1 MNCTQFQQQLE
12 AAVDNR
18 QLAQSP
24 ELSEHTTTCFSCR
37 ELWDE
42 YLLLETAIAQWRG
55 TRLDLDLTDRVLA
68 AYRAERATAP
78 VAIMTSNQTTTPP
91 PSESQVT
98 LVRVPTPASGTRW
111 WPMLIP
117 AIAALALAVMVLISR
132 EGSRER
138 QVVQPDIKP
147 SMPPEELADLS
158 EIVDDAKSAWL
169 GLARSTAD
177 RTRGLS
183 VFIPSLRSAP
193 GDEAPSPPMDVDML
207 EDMHP
212 GLKPVPDEFRRA
224 FEFLIDAA
232 QWDESQTT

>member
-1 MNCTQFQQQLE
+1 MNCTEFQQRLE
-12 AAVDNR
+12 AAVDDR
-18 QLAQSP
+18 QFVHSS
-24 ELSEHTTTCFSCR
+24 ELSEHVTTCSSCH

-42 YLLLETAIAQWRG
+42 YLLLENAIAQWRG
-55 TRLDLDLTDRVLA
+55 KRLGIDLTDRVLVA
-68 AYRAERATAP
+68 HRAERVTTP
-78 VAIMTSNQTTTPP
+78 VATMTGTPHIATP
-91 PSESQVT
+91 SSESQVT
-98 LVRVPTPASGTRW
+98 LVRVHTPTSSMKW

-117 AIAALALAVMVLISR
+117 AIAALALAVMVLVSR

-138 QVVQPDIKP
+138 QLARPDSKL
-147 SMPPEELADLS
+147 SVPPEELADLS

-183 VFIPSLRSAP
+183 VFIPSLRSSN
-193 GDEAPSPPMDVDML
+193 GDEAPSQPMEADVLDDMNQ
-207 EDMHP
+207 